1 MLTFTGRVGIQQRL
15 LPAYRMAFFDRLA
28 QACLGGLSVFAGE
41 PRADEAIL
49 PGGSLAIANAWPARN
64 LHLMSGKAYLC
75 YQRGLTDWLDTW
87 QPDLLVME
95 ANPRYLSSGA
105 GARWMRRR
113 GRGVIGW
120 GLGAPGAAGR
130 GWRRALLARS
140 LRRFEAL
147 IAYSQVGAQQYA
159 ALGIPRLAHLRGTQ
173 RRGAR
178 PGRDSSARA
187 TCTPDRPACSTWA
200 GWCRRTRRPAVAGV
214 RCLVPRPAGGHRGR
228 RAGRAAGSRHWPG
241 RCARRRSSAGR
252 RPARSLR
259 PLISRQS
266 CLSCRVPA
274 GLALQQAMSSGLP
287 LVSGRGDGTQADL
300 VTPANGWILER
311 EEPAELAA
319 VLHQALADPQ
329 RLRRMGG
336 RRPFV

>member
-1 MLTFTGRVGIQQRL
+1 MLTFTGRVGVQQRL

-41 PRADEAIL
+41 PRADESIL

-147 IAYSQVGAQQYA
+147 IAYSQ
-159 ALGIPRLAHLRGTQ
+159 
-173 RRGAR
+173 RGAR
-178 PGRDSSARA
+178 EYAD
-187 TCTPDRPACSTWA
+187 
-200 GWCRRTRRPAVAGV
+200 AGV
-214 RCLVPRPAGGHRGR
+214 PRERVYIATNSVAPLPPGNPEHKPHRDKATILFVGRLQRRKRVDFLLRACAGMPEPQPRLVIVGDGPERQQLESLARQVYPTAEFIGAKHGAELEPHFLS
-228 RAGRAAGSRHWPG
+228 ADVFVLPG
-241 RCARRRSSAGR
+241 TG
-252 RPARSLR
+252 
-259 PLISRQS
+259 
-266 CLSCRVPA
+266 
-274 GLALQQAMSSGLP
+274 GLAVQDAMAHGLP
-287 LVSGRGDGTQADL
+287 VIVAKGDGGA
-300 VTPANGWILER
+300 AA
-311 EEPAELAA
+311 AELKAA
-319 VLHQALADPQ
+319 VKIIAKAATKGVIHRNTASRYIA
-329 RLRRMGG
+329 RLSKQVAATSA
-336 RRPFV
+336 PA